1 MEKSTKGRDLK
12 TYNRERSREG
22 TEKGTAGRVRETHT
36 RGGRRN
42 TKGEEKRNAYI
53 NLCLFEL
60 YSQITGIFQNF

>member
-42 TKGEEKRNAYI
+42 TKGEEKRNI
-53 NLCLFEL
+53 LL
-60 YSQITGIFQNF
+60 